1 MKPPIKV
8 ENNGPS
14 PAASNSL
21 TMEDAANMKSE
32 LKTEIK
38 VEEKGDPMHN
48 VPGGSAI
55 VVAKGII
62 PASGGRPPLTANIKD
77 EEYDSSATVSTFFC
91 SSIKNPDCY
100 KRIFLSYYT
109 IVQD

>member
-1 MKPPIKV
+1 
-8 ENNGPS
+8 
-14 PAASNSL
+14 
-21 TMEDAANMKSE
+21 MEDAANMKSE

-62 PASGGRPPLTANIKD
+62 PASGGRPVKD
-77 EEYDSSATVSTFFC
+77 EEYDSSATVSTF
-91 SSIKNPDCY
+91 
-100 KRIFLSYYT
+100 
-109 IVQD
+109 

>member
-1 MKPPIKV
+1 MIFFTFLYIFSDLKPPIKV

-14 PAASNSL
+14 PATSNSL

-77 EEYDSSATVSTFFC
+77 EEYDSSATVSTF
-91 SSIKNPDCY
+91 
-100 KRIFLSYYT
+100 
-109 IVQD
+109 

>member
-62 PASGGRPPLTANIKD
+62 PASGGRPPLSANIKD
-77 EEYDSSATVSTFFC
+77 EEYDSSATVST
-91 SSIKNPDCY
+91 Y
-100 KRIFLSYYT
+100 
-109 IVQD
+109 